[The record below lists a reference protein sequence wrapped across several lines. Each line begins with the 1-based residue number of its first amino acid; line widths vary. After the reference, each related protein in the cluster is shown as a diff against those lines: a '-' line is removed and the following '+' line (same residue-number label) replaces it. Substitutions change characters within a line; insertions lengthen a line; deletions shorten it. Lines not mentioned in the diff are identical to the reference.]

1 MQQLSEW
8 ATTLSRKLGVD
19 RPVDDRTI
27 EQVLALAAA
36 SAHGVLRP
44 AAPVTT
50 FLAGLA
56 IAQQPDLD
64 LDEVGRRLEELLAR

>member
-8 ATTLSRKLGVD
+8 ATTLSRALGVD
-19 RPVDDRTI
+19 RPVDDATI
-27 EQVLALAAA
+27 ERVLALAAA
-36 SAHGVLRP
+36 SAHGVIRP

-56 IAQQPDLD
+56 LARQPDLD
-64 LDEVGRRLEELLAR
+64 LDEIARRVQELLAR

>member
-1 MQQLSEW
+1 
-8 ATTLSRKLGVD
+8 
-19 RPVDDRTI
+19 VDDRTI